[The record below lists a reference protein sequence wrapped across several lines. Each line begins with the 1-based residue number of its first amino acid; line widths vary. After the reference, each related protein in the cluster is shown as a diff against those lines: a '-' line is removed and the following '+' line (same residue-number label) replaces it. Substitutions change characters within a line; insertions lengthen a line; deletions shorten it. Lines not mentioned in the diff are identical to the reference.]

1 MFYIKIHEHM
11 LLSYITLFNNLQFDV
26 SETDIPLYQE
36 SIYAITDIE
45 QRKTLQT
52 IRDLKIKKEKEAIEF
67 MYYDIP
73 RAQLQCQQCI
83 KTMEKLDFNVG
94 DV

>member
-1 MFYIKIHEHM
+1 M
-11 LLSYITLFNNLQFDV
+11 LLSYITLFNNLQYDV
-26 SETDIPLYQE
+26 SETDIPLYQQ

-52 IRDLKIKKEKEAIEF
+52 IRDLKIKKEKEAIELI
-67 MYYDIP
+67 YYDIP
-73 RAQLQCQQCI
+73 RAQQECQRCI
-83 KTMEKLDFNVG
+83 NAMEKLHFNVD